1 LVISTSRYYLC
12 ETKAKDMN
20 NIKTITTKQ
29 YEKLSSIEI
38 KAQQRAWK
46 TNFNVDDK
54 QLIKF
59 QQRWTALAEKFGILG
74 TLDEVRYKIEGGKD
88 YSHGYYFGDS
98 LA

>member
-1 LVISTSRYYLC
+1 
-12 ETKAKDMN
+12 MN

-46 TNFNVDDK
+46 TNFNVDDT
-54 QLIKF
+54 QLFKF
-59 QQRWTALAEKFGILG
+59 QQRWTALAEKLGILG
-74 TLDEVRYKIEGGKD
+74 GEEVRYKTECGKN
-88 YSHGYYFGDS
+88 YSHGYYFGDA